1 MMDDELDSAM
11 LVGLHKLASENGD
24 GLAPALHERLI
35 DRQAQ
40 RAVSAEII
48 PIPPLHK
55 RKAKPNYLQSPWGDA
70 TIIDFP
76 APKWQRNAARQRG

>member
-1 MMDDELDSAM
+1 MMDDEFDPAL
-11 LVGLHKLASENGD
+11 LVGLHKLASQNGD

-40 RAVSAEII
+40 RETAAEII
-48 PIPPLHK
+48 PIPALHE
-55 RKAKPNYLQSPWGDA
+55 RKAKPNYQRSSWGDA

-76 APKWQRNAARQRG
+76 APKWQRNAARRRG